1 MYYYIQYTNMANPYT
16 LGHITYANIVAG
28 TSAQPQIEKII
39 EQIHLLSKEVIR
51 LRGKMP
57 TFSEPAHYIPTHILP
72 PQPQKTHV
80 AQRCISYV
88 VEYG

>member
-1 MYYYIQYTNMANPYT
+1 MADPYT
-16 LGHITYANIVAG
+16 LGHITYANIVAS
-28 TSAQPQIEKII
+28 TFAQSQIEKIT
-39 EQIHLLSKEVIR
+39 EQIHLLSKKVIR

-57 TFSEPAHYIPTHILP
+57 THSQPAHYVPTHILP

-88 VEYG
+88 EEYG